1 MDRKMLKQRLKD
13 VKAMSSLVKGL
24 EDTLMKIEPRS
35 LKDSVK
41 GSSPDYPY
49 IQHVVVVEGEE
60 DVENNP
66 EYKRLKSDINQKR
79 SEWLEQIRE
88 VEAMLQELDPEQ
100 QDILRRYYVNGQ
112 SLVEI
117 GKELGY
123 SKSAIHKKIKAY
135 F

>member
-1 MDRKMLKQRLKD
+1 MLKQRLKD

-24 EDTLMKIEPRS
+24 EDTLMKIEPRL

-49 IQHVVVVEGEE
+49 IQHVVVLEGEE

-66 EYKRLKSDINQKR
+66 EYKKLKSDINQKR

>member
-1 MDRKMLKQRLKD
+1 MLKQRLKD

-24 EDTLMKIEPRS
+24 EDTLLRIEPRS

-49 IQHVVVVEGEE
+49 IQHVVVLEGEE
-60 DVENNP
+60 ELTHNP
-66 EYKRLKSDINQKR
+66 EYKRLKQEINRKR
-79 SEWLEQIRE
+79 TEWLEQIRE
-88 VEAMLQELDPEQ
+88 IEDLLQELDPEE

-117 GKELGY
+117 GKDLGY